1 MVPYSPYNNMI
12 SQLNIPAGLMV
23 TTYTE
28 SQYLGDIRRVFG
40 HPTQA
45 ISYKMEDT
53 AILHNNVQTSLNNH
67 ISSFKIEPIPTNV
80 VTFCE
85 TSTAAGE
92 EVIVG
97 DGPVVPSTGICVEKY
112 VGNYAVMPIE
122 FTTTTELTIIS
133 LTIPQ
138 GMIVEVFD
146 EPNFT
151 GTSKTFRVGN
161 IDQITRKKWNER
173 IQSYII
179 GTT

>member
-1 MVPYSPYNNMI
+1 
-12 SQLNIPAGLMV
+12 
-23 TTYTE
+23 
-28 SQYLGDIRRVFG
+28 
-40 HPTQA
+40 
-45 ISYKMEDT
+45 
-53 AILHNNVQTSLNNH
+53 
-67 ISSFKIEPIPTNV
+67 
-80 VTFCE
+80 
-85 TSTAAGE
+85 
-92 EVIVG
+92 
-97 DGPVVPSTGICVEKY
+97 
-112 VGNYAVMPIE
+112 MPME

-151 GTSKTFRVGN
+151 GASKTFRVGN